1 MQTLN
6 RRLLAHVVAPLARKS
21 WAERPHGLEGPAGVR
36 NPSSAQLDVRWAARR
51 TPPLIAMVHLGD
63 QIAEVSY
70 IAENKK
76 HICHL
81 R

>member
-1 MQTLN
+1 M
-6 RRLLAHVVAPLARKS
+6 HV
-21 WAERPHGLEGPAGVR
+21 EGPAGVR

-51 TPPLIAMVHLGD
+51 TPPLIATVHLGD
-63 QIAEVSY
+63 QIVDVSH

-81 R
+81 G